1 METQRLATPSK
12 EADAT
17 TGGASADD
25 SDLLYGMP
33 AIARHLNI
41 RPRQAHHLKE
51 KGGLPVF
58 ELGGV
63 LCARRSTLNAWIV
76 ERERKALASGM
87 VKVKNSGPRGP
98 GDKDE

>member
-1 METQRLATPSK
+1 MENQSLESPS
-12 EADAT
+12 ERVDAT
-17 TGGASADD
+17 RGQPQND

-58 ELGGV
+58 DLGGV
-63 LCARRSTLNAWIV
+63 LCARRSTLNAWIT
-76 ERERKALASGM
+76 ERERVSLAAGP

-98 GDKDE
+98 GDRDE